1 MKHPPPD
8 DAILNVTPQDDHARA
23 EGCYWD
29 ERFASHAVNFF
40 ERGLIH
46 GTDRWAGEPFILEPW
61 QRDLTRRIFGWRRDD
76 GTRRHRSCFLFV
88 PKKNGKTTWS
98 AGLALYQ
105 LTAEPDPHNPDRTEQ
120 AAEIYGASTSRENG
134 RILYREASKLAKKS
148 PALMPITRA
157 IDHTSRVVYDG
168 TSSFLRVLPHKHGT
182 AEGLIASGI
191 YVDEIHA
198 MKDRRLYD
206 ALRYS
211 GASRTQPFTCET
223 TTAGVDADSLWRER
237 YSYTSRVL
245 TGEVQDIAHI
255 GLVYQG
261 DPAADI
267 DDPDNLAQANPSL
280 GSILHPGRLL
290 AQAREALAGSAGDI
304 ASFRRY
310 RLNLPVGAAEG
321 WIAPEVWDKGQS
333 LFDLA
338 EMHGRP
344 CYAGLDL
351 GKVSDFSA
359 LCLLWPG
366 DDQWRAAFWFWL
378 PSAEIEAKTR
388 GGDQTYA
395 SWRDAGHL
403 IQTDGETTDHHRI
416 RAKINELAKRFNIQ
430 GIGIDRNFDGWSFTD
445 DLFNID
451 GLPATGAGQG
461 WASQD
466 VPMQRIEAMVREKRL
481 NAGGHPIMRWMIGN
495 AIARRRG
502 PNENMSL
509 DRPDR
514 ASKIDG
520 VAALVNAM
528 FIAESRPEGVET
540 YYERSPLA
548 IV

>member
-1 MKHPPPD
+1 MKHPPAD
-8 DAILNVTPQDDHARA
+8 ESILHVTPQDDTARA
-23 EGCYWD
+23 HGCYWD
-29 ERFASHAVNFF
+29 EQYADHAVTFF

-46 GTDRWAGEPFILEPW
+46 ATGKWAGDPFTLQPW

-76 GTRRHRSCFLFV
+76 GTRRHRSAFLFV

-98 AGLALYQ
+98 TGLALYQ
-105 LTAEPDPHNPDRTEQ
+105 LTAEPDPTDPTRTEQ
-120 AAEIYGASTSRENG
+120 AAELYGASTSRENG
-134 RILYREASKLAKKS
+134 SILYREAAKLARTS
-148 PALMPITRA
+148 PALKPILRS
-157 IDHTSRVVYDG
+157 IDHTRRVVYDR

-211 GASRTQPFTCET
+211 GAARAQPLTIET

-237 YSYTSRVL
+237 YNYTRRVI
-245 TGEVQDIAHI
+245 TGEIEDISHI
-255 GLVYQG
+255 GLIYEG

-267 DDPDNLAQANPSL
+267 DDIDNLRQANPSL
-280 GSILHPGRLL
+280 DVTINSGTIL
-290 AQAREALAGSAGDI
+290 ADARQALAGSAADI

-321 WIAPEVWDKGQS
+321 WIAPEVWDRGQQP
-333 LFDLA
+333 FELA

-388 GGDQTYA
+388 GGDHTYA
-395 SWRDAGHL
+395 AWRDAGHL
-403 IQTDGETTDHHRI
+403 TQTDGETTDHHRI
-416 RAKINELAKRFNIQ
+416 RAKINELAKQFNIKC
-430 GIGIDRNFDGWSFTD
+430 IGIDRNFDGWQFTD

-461 WASQD
+461 WVTQD
-466 VPMQRIEAMVREKRL
+466 VPMQRIEALVKEQRL
-481 NAGGHPIMRWMIGN
+481 NAAGNPIMRWMVGN
-495 AIARRRG
+495 AIAHRKG
-502 PNENMSL
+502 PNENMSVTK
-509 DRPDR
+509 PDR

-520 VAALVNAM
+520 VDALINAM
-528 FIAESRPEGVET
+528 YVAESRPEGVET
-540 YYERSPLA
+540 YYETSPLV